1 MVRLKSR
8 YLICQVL
15 NGAIGSDYNSVGMQV
30 SSRDIHSKLMEIV
43 AENHG
48 VYGMSKDCRVMYFDP
63 SSGMLCVRTNR
74 DFENELHLALTCLS
88 SLKGSTPTIVRCLR
102 TTGSVRTCVVA
113 LWEVFAGYVEANAG
127 GTGRGGDSAHQDGD
141 LEALE
146 AEKRRYLD
154 EIRASFNVET

>member
-15 NGAIGSDYNSVGMQV
+15 NGAIGSDYNSTGMQV
-30 SSRDIHSKLMEIV
+30 TSRDIHSKLMELV

-48 VYGMSKDCRVMYFDP
+48 VYGLSKDCRVMYFDP
-63 SSGMLCVRTNR
+63 SSGVLCVRTNR
-74 DFENELHLALTCLS
+74 DFENELHLALTCIS
-88 SLKGSTPTIVRCLR
+88 SFKGPTPALARCLR
-102 TTGSVRTCVVA
+102 TTSSVRTCVVA
-113 LWEVFAGYVEANAG
+113 LWEVLADYVEVNAS
-127 GTGRGGDSAHQDGD
+127 GTGIGGGGSHQS
-141 LEALE
+141 EAQALE